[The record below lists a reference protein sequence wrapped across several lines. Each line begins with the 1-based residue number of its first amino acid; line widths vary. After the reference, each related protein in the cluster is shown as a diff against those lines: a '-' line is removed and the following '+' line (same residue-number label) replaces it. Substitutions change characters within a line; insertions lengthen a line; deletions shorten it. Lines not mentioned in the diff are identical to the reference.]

1 MPWLPWAL
9 YALTL
14 FCFGYVFVAH
24 SAFLSGLSLL
34 TALVSM
40 VWATLLLAQA
50 RIADRSQ
57 SSMTLLG
64 PEELAALRARAQ
76 AEAARSKG
84 EPAAAPANPA
94 SASAGTEGEAAR

>member
-9 YALTL
+9 YALAL

-24 SAFLSGLSLL
+24 SVPLALLAML
-34 TALVSM
+34 TALGSM
-40 VWATLLLAQA
+40 IWATLLLAQA

-64 PEELAALRARAQ
+64 PEELAALRARAH
-76 AEAARSKG
+76 AEAARAKQAAESEA
-84 EPAAAPANPA
+84 EPAPQA
-94 SASAGTEGEAAR
+94 SGETQR

>member
-14 FCFGYVFVAH
+14 FCFGYTFVAH
-24 SAFLSGLSLL
+24 SVPLALLAML
-34 TALVSM
+34 TALGSM
-40 VWATLLLAQA
+40 IWATLLLAQA
-50 RIADRSQ
+50 RIAERSQ

-76 AEAARSKG
+76 AEAEARKEST
-84 EPAAAPANPA
+84 ESATAAPGAQA
-94 SASAGTEGEAAR
+94 DAQR